1 MAPAV
6 CVLGTRQ
13 RCMLCGHQQTTLAH
27 TVGSSGHSKRATGS
41 KLHTNVCAPGQHAC
55 VVVCGVLVQGL

>member
-1 MAPAV
+1 
-6 CVLGTRQ
+6 
-13 RCMLCGHQQTTLAH
+13 MLCGHQQTTHAH

-41 KLHTNVCAPGQHAC
+41 KLHTSVCAPGQHAC